1 MELNN
6 MEYVIVI
13 LLLVLIFKDELI
25 DLIRSF
31 KKEPEREKSI
41 EEKQREKEK
50 EQRKEEFEQ
59 ELNKIMDYNIDTA
72 IDSKSKKRWDK

>member
-1 MELNN
+1 MELDN
-6 MEYVIVI
+6 MENVILI

-31 KKEPEREKSI
+31 KKVPEKEKTV

-50 EQRKEEFEQ
+50 VQRQEEFEQ

-72 IDSKSKKRWDK
+72 IESKNKKR